1 MPLTHHPLITYA
13 NGLFFLA
20 GGGAYIGARK
30 SIDADRVSKHDALM
44 KHKAQM
50 AAMAKAHGSDS
61 SNSQKSRTNGAENAV
76 DSPIRNRD
84 QVRRDNPI
92 RENTSRV

>member
-1 MPLTHHPLITYA
+1 MNTIRSTWLGWGVLCI
-13 NGLFFLA
+13 A

-50 AAMAKAHGSDS
+50 AAMANAHDSGS
-61 SNSQKSRTNGAENAV
+61 SNSQKTSTNGAENAIE
-76 DSPIRNRD
+76 SPIRNRD
-84 QVRRDNPI
+84 QVRRDNPV
-92 RENTSRV
+92 RENKSGV

>member
-1 MPLTHHPLITYA
+1 MNTIRSTWLGWGVLCI
-13 NGLFFLA
+13 A

-50 AAMAKAHGSDS
+50 AAMARAHDSSS
-61 SNSQKSRTNGAENAV
+61 SNSHKTRTKGAENAV
-76 DSPIRNRD
+76 EPPIRNRD
-84 QVRRDNPI
+84 QTRRDNLV
-92 RENTSRV
+92 RENTSGV